1 MNSKNILKID
11 DKGRVLIPE
20 WVRVSKSLKVGSVV
34 RVKIENGSISMEE
47 VK

>member
-11 DKGRVLIPE
+11 SKGRVQIPE
-20 WVRVSKSLKVGSVV
+20 WVRASKSLKVGSVV
-34 RVKIENGSISMEE
+34 RIGTEKRAIVLEE